1 MNRINAEA
9 ACLALQGGRRLG
21 NRQWPGHRTVGAQDM
36 HEVTPEVLRS
46 LVDEA
51 AADDWYI
58 IPAPVIV
65 SGDGSADNPFM
76 LDPSALNHAPGEA
89 HWPQ

>member
-9 ACLALQGGRRLG
+9 ACEALRGGRRLG
-21 NRQWPGHRTVGAQDM
+21 NRQWPGHRTVGAEDL
-36 HEVTPEVLRS
+36 HAVTPAVLRS

-58 IPAPVIV
+58 VPLPVTV
-65 SGDGSADNPFM
+65 SGDGSAERPYVLVDQ
-76 LDPSALNHAPGEA
+76 EA
-89 HWPQ
+89 DAAR